1 MKQVL
6 KAIFTSF
13 IQVTQPTNSFAM
25 SKNLVGLFKKTDKTN
40 YHLVSINP
48 FSNDK

>member
-13 IQVTQPTNSFAM
+13 IQVTQPTNSFA
-25 SKNLVGLFKKTDKTN
+25 NLVGLFKKTDKTN